1 MMTATAICDICR
13 SAMYSGGARI
23 DMRFYDQ
30 SRTVYLTNPP
40 IDPNVYDVC
49 PTCRQSLQAWIDTRK
64 SQCK

>member
-1 MMTATAICDICR
+1 MMTATAIRDICGN
-13 SAMYSGGARI
+13 AMHSGARI

-49 PTCRQSLQAWIDTRK
+49 PICRQSLQAWIDTRK